1 MNNYHYDF
9 LVAEQLRNTLVQVAD
24 TIYSENEK
32 MKKEHLEFIY
42 KFYNE
47 SINNNVQ
54 SLKDSL
60 KLQLLEQKYNAL
72 ESKYNIDIL
81 TNCFNRNYLV
91 ELESNM
97 INNAC
102 VCYLDLDKLKE
113 VNDQYGHTYGDKF
126 LKIFSNTIHES
137 FESVRNQIF
146 RYGGD
151 EFVIIIYNQDKDQ
164 VVSCLNKLYE
174 KCTNTSISEIGI
186 DSISFSCGV
195 SFLKEEM
202 FLKEAIVL
210 ADKAMYAC
218 KNLKRQQTACKYVIY
233 EE

>member
-1 MNNYHYDF
+1 
-9 LVAEQLRNTLVQVAD
+9 
-24 TIYSENEK
+24 

-151 EFVIIIYNQDKDQ
+151 EFVIIIYNQDKLQ

-174 KCTNTSISEIGI
+174 KCTNTSIAEIGI

-218 KNLKRQQTACKYVIY
+218 KNLRRQQTACKYVIY